1 LNSLLKA
8 YRFPRR
14 EQDMKVVRHEDK
26 LVQLV
31 ETTVATGCQLLNHD
45 VRSGFVTENLSPL
58 PSLRGHKKRCQL
70 DEFCG

>member
-1 LNSLLKA
+1 
-8 YRFPRR
+8 
-14 EQDMKVVRHEDK
+14 
-26 LVQLV
+26 
-31 ETTVATGCQLLNHD
+31 LLNHD